1 MKITART
8 TLTPL
13 KGHSFPYE
21 ICFRI
26 DRNGKIEF
34 ISEEGTCRVRAF
46 MLLDLIA
53 KVLENELKDTI
64 YNASIF
70 RVYKVI
76 KYDVNNKQR
85 IYYAFS
91 PKKEYCIDETVE
103 GSWIADVPEII
114 ELASFWH
121 YLKNV
126 SINKTGVALNSGT
139 ISTYPSLSEFSE
151 WKYSISE

>member
-26 DRNGKIEF
+26 DRTEKIEF
-34 ISEEGTCRVRAF
+34 ISEEGTFRVRAF

-76 KYDVNNKQR
+76 KYDANNKQR

-151 WKYSISE
+151 WKYSVSE